1 VLEFIY
7 NTLSV
12 CSEKDFRM
20 ALVIKFPFFVL
31 ARFSGWLLPSCSTR
45 SCTTRV
51 CPASRETSA

>member
-1 VLEFIY
+1 MSLYMHRYISFRTRIVLEFIY

-31 ARFSGWLLPSCSTR
+31 AQFSG
-45 SCTTRV
+45 
-51 CPASRETSA
+51 